1 MDGGGGEERRKG
13 FEYSWQVCD
22 WASQSLNTR
31 LLSPVPNN
39 ATNMLGSLLK

>member
-22 WASQSLNTR
+22 WASQS
-31 LLSPVPNN
+31 PNPR
-39 ATNMLGSLLK
+39 ALKFNSAFPDLVKSH